1 MRITLLVLL
10 CSISLSASAQ
20 WYKLNI
26 SNYRRLPQ
34 LVQQPSAGIKLRP
47 VSFTNTSVTPLSVLE
62 TAYGLSLSERSV
74 MKEAQHHM
82 RFREYAEASYGFR
95 DLAKI
100 YIRQNKL
107 TQAKW
112 FFLQSNNLSRQQSN
126 DRLTIANLI
135 DLAVIKSTIGDFA
148 LAQQDLDEARS
159 LAINHNWKDDLTHV
173 DFELKN
179 LQRDKLA
186 AIKPGTT
193 YAGNTQSAL

>member
-1 MRITLLVLL
+1 MRISLLVLL

-26 SNYRRLPQ
+26 SNYRRMPQ
-34 LVQQPSAGIKLRP
+34 LAQLPPAGIKLRTAA
-47 VSFTNTSVTPLSVLE
+47 FTKNTITPLSIQE
-62 TAYGLSLSERSV
+62 TAFGLLLSERLV
-74 MKEAQHHM
+74 MKSAQHHM
-82 RFREYAEASYGFR
+82 RFREYEEASYGFR

-100 YIRQNKL
+100 YIKQNKL

-112 FFLQSNNLSRQQSN
+112 FFLQSNNLSRQQNN

-135 DLAVIKSTIGDFA
+135 DLAIIKSIIGDFA
-148 LAQQDLDEARS
+148 LAQQDLDEARGM
-159 LAINHNWKDDLTHV
+159 ATNHGWQDDLTHV
-173 DFELKN
+173 AQELKN

-186 AIKPGTT
+186 AIKPSNT